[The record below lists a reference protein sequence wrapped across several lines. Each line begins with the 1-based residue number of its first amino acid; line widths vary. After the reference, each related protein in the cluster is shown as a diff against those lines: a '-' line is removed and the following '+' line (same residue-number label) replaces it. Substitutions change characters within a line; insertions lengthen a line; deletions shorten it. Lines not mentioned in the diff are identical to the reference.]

1 MARMSPRFAGALVA
15 VLLLL
20 GCRHLDHQYA
30 EAVDDLVFRKAGKA
44 DAIREFGK
52 PVSSST
58 EAGKETVVFIP
69 IAKSSSKTVSKVVNG
84 VETSETTTVGKP
96 GKFKVTMTFV
106 GGVATGGTV
115 SPNR

>member
-1 MARMSPRFAGALVA
+1 MTRMSPRFAGILVA
-15 VLLLL
+15 VLLLV

-44 DAIREFGK
+44 DAIREFGQ
-52 PVSSST
+52 PISSSI
-58 EAGKETVVFIP
+58 EGGKEIVVFVP
-69 IAKSSSKTVSKVVNG
+69 FAKSSSKTVSKVVNG
-84 VETSETTTVGKP
+84 VENRETTTVGKP

-106 GGVATGGTV
+106 GGVATAGTV

>member
-1 MARMSPRFAGALVA
+1 MFPRLACLFVA
-15 VLLLL
+15 VCLLL
-20 GCRHLDHQYA
+20 GCRHVDRQYA
-30 EAVDDLVFRKAGKA
+30 ESIDDLVFRKATKA

-58 EAGKETVVFIP
+58 EGGKETVVFVP
-69 IAKSSSKTVSKVVNG
+69 FAKSSSKSVTKSVNG

-106 GGVATGGTV
+106 GGVATGGVV